1 MGAQALL
8 TPIVCYWPLLILFG
22 FVVVLSVRGNKIRET
37 CRNMADDLRDELI
50 RNTVR
55 AHLREQNVK
64 LWIPPYVDENGNS
77 NVSVIEV
84 CACSLSRPRPISQ
97 APMCSFVVVL
107 SNLSMV
113 LRCYCPFYSP

>member
-1 MGAQALL
+1 
-8 TPIVCYWPLLILFG
+8 
-22 FVVVLSVRGNKIRET
+22 
-37 CRNMADDLRDELI
+37 MADDLRDELI

-84 CACSLSRPRPISQ
+84 CACSLSRPRPISH
-97 APMCSFVVVL
+97 APRCSFVVVL

-113 LRCYCPFYSP
+113 LCCYCPFYSP